1 MKKEISGFESFV
13 YYLFVIL
20 TCGAL
25 WVHKIV
31 VKKAISEM
39 VER

>member
-1 MKKEISGFESFV
+1 MKKKIGGFESFV

-20 TCGAL
+20 TLGL
-25 WVHKIV
+25 FWVYKVV

-39 VER
+39 SK